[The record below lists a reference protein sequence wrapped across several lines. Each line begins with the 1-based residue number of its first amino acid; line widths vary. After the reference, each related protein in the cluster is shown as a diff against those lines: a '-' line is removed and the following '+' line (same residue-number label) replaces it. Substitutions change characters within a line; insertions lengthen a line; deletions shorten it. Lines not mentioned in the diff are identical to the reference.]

1 MKRIAATIA
10 VSAKDT
16 ATSIN
21 GTSGPAKKEKA
32 EGVGEGEG
40 VKVGV
45 GEIADCAA
53 VKLTYFAFAKM
64 KHTNPPVRVRAKLCF
79 FISDN

>member
-1 MKRIAATIA
+1 MA

-32 EGVGEGEG
+32 AGVGEGEG

-45 GEIADCAA
+45 GEIAGCAA
-53 VKLTYFAFAKM
+53 VKLTYFAYAKM
-64 KHTNPPVRVRAKLCF
+64 KHKNPPVRVRANLCF
-79 FISDN
+79 FINAN

>member
-1 MKRIAATIA
+1 MA

-32 EGVGEGEG
+32 AGVGEGEG

-45 GEIADCAA
+45 GEIEGCAA
-53 VKLTYFAFAKM
+53 DKLKHFAYAKT
-64 KHTNPPVRVRAKLCF
+64 KHTNPPIRVRAKLCF
-79 FISDN
+79 FINAN